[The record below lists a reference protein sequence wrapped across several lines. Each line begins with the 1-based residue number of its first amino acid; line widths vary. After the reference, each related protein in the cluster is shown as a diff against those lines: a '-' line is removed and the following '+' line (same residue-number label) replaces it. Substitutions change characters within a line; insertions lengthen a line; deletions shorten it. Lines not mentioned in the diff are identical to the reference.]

1 MKISLENKRALVGG
15 SSKGLGFAV
24 AKQLAISGA
33 KVTLVARNI
42 YALKDNVNELNELTN
57 CQHEYLE
64 VNYNN
69 FEDYKEKIKKYII
82 GNPIDILINNTQG
95 PKAGDVESVSLD
107 DYQKS
112 FDLLFKSVVFTTN
125 LCLDHMKKNKWGRII
140 NISSASASI
149 GNRGQSNYAAA
160 KAGVEA
166 FTKSLA
172 KEVGKRDITINAV
185 APGFISTDM
194 TENNKGVNADYLAK
208 EIPLGRFGKPEEV
221 ASLIS
226 FMCSDGASYIT
237 GQTIHINGGLY
248 M

>member
-1 MKISLENKRALVGG
+1 MKTALVTGASRGIGRAIALEFKEKGYSVIGTATSDKGVTELNDIGIQGYVLDLNSHESIDSFWQKLEDNNQNISLLVNNAGITRDNIVLRMSDEEWSDIMNVHLYGTFQLCKR
-15 SSKGLGFAV
+15 S
-24 AKQLAISGA
+24 
-33 KVTLVARNI
+33 
-42 YALKDNVNELNELTN
+42 LKMML
-57 CQHEYLE
+57 
-64 VNYNN
+64 
-69 FEDYKEKIKKYII
+69 
-82 GNPIDILINNTQG
+82 
-95 PKAGDVESVSLD
+95 
-107 DYQKS
+107 KS
-112 FDLLFKSVVFTTN
+112 
-125 LCLDHMKKNKWGRII
+125 KWGRII

-194 TENNKGVNADYLAK
+194 TEKNDGLNEDYLIK
-208 EIPLGRFGKPEEV
+208 EIPLGRFGEPSEV
-221 ASLIS
+221 ANLVT
-226 FMCSDGASYIT
+226 FLCSEEASYMT

>member
-1 MKISLENKRALVGG
+1 MKTALVTGASRGIGKAIAEKLKADNYKVLGTATSDSGVDTLNSNDIEGYLLDLNSKDSIENFWSKLESDNKTISVLVNNAGITRDNIILRMSDEEWSDIMNVHLYGTFQLSKRAL
-15 SSKGLGFAV
+15 KMML
-24 AKQLAISGA
+24 
-33 KVTLVARNI
+33 
-42 YALKDNVNELNELTN
+42 
-57 CQHEYLE
+57 
-64 VNYNN
+64 
-69 FEDYKEKIKKYII
+69 
-82 GNPIDILINNTQG
+82 
-95 PKAGDVESVSLD
+95 
-107 DYQKS
+107 
-112 FDLLFKSVVFTTN
+112 
-125 LCLDHMKKNKWGRII
+125 KNKWGRII

-194 TENNKGVNADYLAK
+194 TENNKGVNADYLVK

>member
-1 MKISLENKRALVGG
+1 MSDIKTALVTGASRG
-15 SSKGLGFAV
+15 IGKAIAEKLKAENYKVLGTATSDSGVDILNSNGIKGYLLDLNSKDSIENFLSKLASDNNTLSVLVNNAGITRDNIVLRMSDEEWSDIMNVHLNGTF
-24 AKQLAISGA
+24 QLS
-33 KVTLVARNI
+33 KK
-42 YALKDNVNELNELTN
+42 ALKMML
-57 CQHEYLE
+57 
-64 VNYNN
+64 
-69 FEDYKEKIKKYII
+69 
-82 GNPIDILINNTQG
+82 
-95 PKAGDVESVSLD
+95 
-107 DYQKS
+107 KS
-112 FDLLFKSVVFTTN
+112 
-125 LCLDHMKKNKWGRII
+125 KWGRII

-185 APGFISTDM
+185 APGFVSTDM
-194 TENNKGVNADYLAK
+194 TENNKGVNEDYLVK
-208 EIPLGRFGKPEEV
+208 EIPLGRFGEPEEV

>member
-1 MKISLENKRALVGG
+1 MTEKKTALVTGASRGIGNAIAIELKNNGFDVIGTATSESGSESLDRLGIEGYVLDLNSSESLETFWSLIEKNEK
-15 SSKGLGFAV
+15 S
-24 AKQLAISGA
+24 IS
-33 KVTLVARNI
+33 V
-42 YALKDNVNELNELTN
+42 
-57 CQHEYLE
+57 
-64 VNYNN
+64 
-69 FEDYKEKIKKYII
+69 
-82 GNPIDILINNTQG
+82 LINN
-95 PKAGDVESVSLD
+95 AGITRDNIILRMTDEEWSDIMNVHLNGAFQLCKRSL
-107 DYQKS
+107 KMM
-112 FDLLFKSVVFTTN
+112 L
-125 LCLDHMKKNKWGRII
+125 KNKWGRVI

-194 TENNKGVNADYLAK
+194 TEKNDGVNAEYLIK
-208 EIPLGRFGKPEEV
+208 EIPLGRFGDPEEV
-221 ASLIS
+221 ASLVN
-226 FMCSDGASYIT
+226 FLCSNDASYIT

>member
-1 MKISLENKRALVGG
+1 MSDMKTALVTGATRGIGKAIAEKLKVDNYKVLGTATSDSGVDTLNTNGIEGYLLDLNSKDSIDSFWSQLESENKTISVLVNNAGITRDNIILRMSDEEWSDIMNVHLYGTFQLSKRAL
-15 SSKGLGFAV
+15 KMML
-24 AKQLAISGA
+24 
-33 KVTLVARNI
+33 
-42 YALKDNVNELNELTN
+42 
-57 CQHEYLE
+57 
-64 VNYNN
+64 
-69 FEDYKEKIKKYII
+69 
-82 GNPIDILINNTQG
+82 
-95 PKAGDVESVSLD
+95 
-107 DYQKS
+107 
-112 FDLLFKSVVFTTN
+112 
-125 LCLDHMKKNKWGRII
+125 KNKWGRII

-172 KEVGKRDITINAV
+172 KEVGRRDITINAI

-194 TENNKGVNADYLAK
+194 TENNKGVNADYLVK
-208 EIPLGRFGKPEEV
+208 EIPLGRFGEPEEV

>member
-1 MKISLENKRALVGG
+1 MKTALVTGASRG
-15 SSKGLGFAV
+15 IGRAIALDFKEKGYSVIGTAT
-24 AKQLAISGA
+24 SETGA
-33 KVTLVARNI
+33 T
-42 YALKDNVNELNELTN
+42 ELNDIGIQGYVLDLN
-57 CQHEYLE
+57 SHES
-64 VNYNN
+64 
-69 FEDYKEKIKKYII
+69 
-82 GNPIDILINNTQG
+82 IDIFWQKLEDNNQNISFLVNN
-95 PKAGDVESVSLD
+95 AGITRDNIVLRMSDEEWSDIMNVHLYGTFQLCKRSLKMML
-107 DYQKS
+107 KS
-112 FDLLFKSVVFTTN
+112 
-125 LCLDHMKKNKWGRII
+125 KWGRII

-194 TENNKGVNADYLAK
+194 TENNNGVNEDYLIK
-208 EIPLGRFGKPEEV
+208 EIPLGRFGEPAEV
-221 ASLIS
+221 ANLVT
-226 FMCSDGASYIT
+226 FLCSEEASYIT

>member
-1 MKISLENKRALVGG
+1 MSDMKTALVTGASRGIGKAIAEKLKADNYKVLGTATSVSGLDTLDTNGIQGYMLDLNSKDSIDSFWSQLESDNKTISVLVNNAGITRDNIILRMSDEEWSDIMNVHLYGTFQLSKRAL
-15 SSKGLGFAV
+15 KMML
-24 AKQLAISGA
+24 
-33 KVTLVARNI
+33 
-42 YALKDNVNELNELTN
+42 
-57 CQHEYLE
+57 
-64 VNYNN
+64 
-69 FEDYKEKIKKYII
+69 
-82 GNPIDILINNTQG
+82 
-95 PKAGDVESVSLD
+95 
-107 DYQKS
+107 
-112 FDLLFKSVVFTTN
+112 
-125 LCLDHMKKNKWGRII
+125 KNKWGRII

-172 KEVGKRDITINAV
+172 KEVGRRDITINAI

-194 TENNKGVNADYLAK
+194 TENNKGVNADYLVN
-208 EIPLGRFGKPEEV
+208 EIPLGRFGEPEEV

-237 GQTIHINGGLY
+237 GQTMHINGGLY

>member
-1 MKISLENKRALVGG
+1 MSDMKTALVTGASRGIGKAIAEKLKVDNYKVLGTATSDSGVEKLYSNGIEGYLLDLNSKDSIDSFWSQLEIDNKTISVLVNNAGITRDNIILRMSDEEWSDIMNVHLYGTFQLSKRAL
-15 SSKGLGFAV
+15 KMML
-24 AKQLAISGA
+24 
-33 KVTLVARNI
+33 
-42 YALKDNVNELNELTN
+42 
-57 CQHEYLE
+57 
-64 VNYNN
+64 
-69 FEDYKEKIKKYII
+69 
-82 GNPIDILINNTQG
+82 
-95 PKAGDVESVSLD
+95 
-107 DYQKS
+107 
-112 FDLLFKSVVFTTN
+112 
-125 LCLDHMKKNKWGRII
+125 KNKWGRII

-172 KEVGKRDITINAV
+172 KEVGRRDITINAI

-194 TENNKGVNADYLAK
+194 TENNKGVNTDYLVK
-208 EIPLGRFGKPEEV
+208 EIPLGRFGEPEEV

>member
-1 MKISLENKRALVGG
+1 MSDMKTALVTGASRGIGKAIAEKLKADNYKVLGTATTDSGVDTLNTNGFEGYLLDLNSKNSIDNFWSQLESDNTTISVLVNNAGITRDNIILRMSDEEWSDIMNVHLYGTFQLSKRAL
-15 SSKGLGFAV
+15 KMML
-24 AKQLAISGA
+24 
-33 KVTLVARNI
+33 
-42 YALKDNVNELNELTN
+42 
-57 CQHEYLE
+57 
-64 VNYNN
+64 
-69 FEDYKEKIKKYII
+69 
-82 GNPIDILINNTQG
+82 
-95 PKAGDVESVSLD
+95 
-107 DYQKS
+107 
-112 FDLLFKSVVFTTN
+112 
-125 LCLDHMKKNKWGRII
+125 KNKWGRII

-172 KEVGKRDITINAV
+172 KEVGKRDITINSV

-194 TENNKGVNADYLAK
+194 TENNKGVNADNLVK
-208 EIPLGRFGKPEEV
+208 EIPLGRFGKSEEV

-226 FMCSDGASYIT
+226 FICSDGASYIT

>member
-1 MKISLENKRALVGG
+1 MKTALVTGASRGIGRAIALEFKEKGYSVIGTATSETGAAELNDIGIQGYVLDLNSHESIDSFWQKLEDNNQNISLLVNNAGITRDNIVLRMSDEEWSDIMNVHLYGTFQLCKR
-15 SSKGLGFAV
+15 S
-24 AKQLAISGA
+24 
-33 KVTLVARNI
+33 
-42 YALKDNVNELNELTN
+42 LKMML
-57 CQHEYLE
+57 
-64 VNYNN
+64 
-69 FEDYKEKIKKYII
+69 
-82 GNPIDILINNTQG
+82 
-95 PKAGDVESVSLD
+95 
-107 DYQKS
+107 KS
-112 FDLLFKSVVFTTN
+112 
-125 LCLDHMKKNKWGRII
+125 KWGRIV

-194 TENNKGVNADYLAK
+194 TEKNDGVNEDYLIK
-208 EIPLGRFGKPEEV
+208 EIPLGRFGEPSEV
-221 ASLIS
+221 ANLVT
-226 FMCSDGASYIT
+226 FLCSEEASYIT

>member
-1 MKISLENKRALVGG
+1 MSDMKTALVTGATRGIGKAIAEKLKADNYKVLGTATSDSGVDTLNINGIEGHLLDLNSKDSIENFWSKLESNNKTISVLVNNAGITRDNIILRMSDEEWSDIMNVHLYGTFQLSKRAL
-15 SSKGLGFAV
+15 KMML
-24 AKQLAISGA
+24 
-33 KVTLVARNI
+33 
-42 YALKDNVNELNELTN
+42 
-57 CQHEYLE
+57 
-64 VNYNN
+64 
-69 FEDYKEKIKKYII
+69 
-82 GNPIDILINNTQG
+82 
-95 PKAGDVESVSLD
+95 
-107 DYQKS
+107 
-112 FDLLFKSVVFTTN
+112 
-125 LCLDHMKKNKWGRII
+125 KNKWGRII

-194 TENNKGVNADYLAK
+194 TENNKGVNADYLVK

>member
-1 MKISLENKRALVGG
+1 M
-15 SSKGLGFAV
+15 
-24 AKQLAISGA
+24 
-33 KVTLVARNI
+33 
-42 YALKDNVNELNELTN
+42 LK
-57 CQHEYLE
+57 
-64 VNYNN
+64 
-69 FEDYKEKIKKYII
+69 
-82 GNPIDILINNTQG
+82 
-95 PKAGDVESVSLD
+95 S
-107 DYQKS
+107 
-112 FDLLFKSVVFTTN
+112 
-125 LCLDHMKKNKWGRII
+125 KWGRII

-194 TENNKGVNADYLAK
+194 TKNNDGVNSEYLIK
-208 EIPLGRFGKPEEV
+208 EIPLGRFGEPEEV
-221 ASLIS
+221 ANLVY
-226 FMCSDGASYIT
+226 FLCSPDSSYIT